1 MENAKKEMT
10 LNEYQHEAMKTCMPS
25 CNNMAY
31 MLTNLVAEV
40 GEFAGKISKAIR
52 RSETCFRDNQM
63 TPQYLME
70 MESIQKYAE
79 MKEELLLEAGDI
91 LWQLSG
97 VIMKL
102 GSSLEE
108 AAEKNL
114 DKLASRAKRGKID
127 GNGDHR

>member
-1 MENAKKEMT
+1 MENTNKEMT
-10 LNEYQHEAMKTCMPS
+10 LNEYQREAMKTCMPS

-31 MLTNLVAEV
+31 MLLNLVAEV
-40 GEFAGKISKAIR
+40 GEFAGKISKAVR

-63 TPQYLME
+63 TPQYVAE
-70 MESIQKYAE
+70 MESIQKFAE
-79 MKEELLLEAGDI
+79 MKEELLYEAGDI

-102 GSSLEE
+102 GCTLED
-108 AAEKNL
+108 AARLNL

-127 GNGDHR
+127 GNSDHR